1 MQEEKTTK
9 DFCNKIQ
16 LFLQKGVGFSQTGK
30 GDRQA
35 EVTALTTAIKAGG
48 EQEAYLEALS
58 AFGRTRV
65 RQPCKLA
72 FVVLKSSFLYV
83 TYCLH

>member
-16 LFLQKGVGFSQTGK
+16 LFLQKGVGFSQAGK
-30 GDRQA
+30 GDGQG

-48 EQEAYLEALS
+48 VSLWQGQSKTAMQIGLCC
-58 AFGRTRV
+58 V
-65 RQPCKLA
+65 
-72 FVVLKSSFLYV
+72 KSSFLYV